1 MATKLKTTQDRL
13 WFKTTGEGDVCD
25 LLRFLEELLKTKE
38 TKGNSFESSRHTL
51 WHWEYRD
58 EYECQFK
65 GEHCHKGECMC
76 QTEKIYALV
85 VAKLRKSMSDIS
97 ISNYW
102 MDLYLPSLFW
112 TTYIGFQLCYQ
123 GKPALCFY
131 FVYPGHRSSAK
142 AMTEPLTVENL
153 LTSSVFPIKRELCQK
168 VFASGFESPSEE
180 DMLSIT
186 SIPKNILEDK
196 KYSEGRIRSVM
207 HEAEVSHKVAITVLA
222 NLDWDEFSSLP
233 KNWSNVLLKINW
245 IKEEMDRS

>member
-25 LLRFLEELLKTKE
+25 LLRFLEELLKTK
-38 TKGNSFESSRHTL
+38 GNSFESSRHTL

-58 EYECQFK
+58 EYECKFK

-76 QTEKIYALV
+76 QTKKIYALV
-85 VAKLRKSMSDIS
+85 VAKLRKSMNDMS

-102 MDLYLPSLFW
+102 MDFTLPNLFW

-153 LTSSVFPIKRELCQK
+153 LTSSVFPIKRELCQE
-168 VFASGFESPSEE
+168 VFAAA
-180 DMLSIT
+180 DMFNIT
-186 SIPKNILEDK
+186 SVPIVPIYGGLIMVSVLIMVVFWVVFGENAENFILEDK
-196 KYSEGRIRSVM
+196 EY
-207 HEAEVSHKVAITVLA
+207 
-222 NLDWDEFSSLP
+222 
-233 KNWSNVLLKINW
+233 
-245 IKEEMDRS
+245 